1 MRRKNLLVTGR
12 PGIGKTTLI
21 RRLAEEL
28 RPWRPIGFYT
38 EEIREEGTRKGF
50 ELVSLSGE
58 RSLLAHVDLES
69 RYHVG
74 KYRVDTLALDRFVGD
89 ISLFDPDVRVIVID
103 EIGPMEVLS
112 WVFRRTI
119 EKVLDASPVCIATA
133 AYRGDRFIDG
143 IKQRLDVRI
152 YEMTRENRSR
162 LLAEIREDAVALLGE
177 SPA

>member
-21 RRLAEEL
+21 RRLAGEL

-38 EEIREEGTRKGF
+38 EEIREGGMRKGF

-58 RSLLAHVDLES
+58 RGLLAHTDLES

-74 KYRVDTLALDRFVGD
+74 KYRVDTLALEQFVGG
-89 ISLFDPDVRVIVID
+89 IPLSDPDVRVIVID
-103 EIGPMEVLS
+103 EIGPMEILS
-112 WVFRRTI
+112 WVFRRTV
-119 EKVLDASPVCIATA
+119 EKVLDAPPVCIATA

-143 IKQRLDVRI
+143 IKQRPDVRI

-162 LLAEIREDAVALLGE
+162 LLAEIRADAVALLGE
-177 SPA
+177 PPA